1 MQLIFDRSI
10 AEDLQKNHTVLELE
24 TVTKDGVTLD
34 VFCLIPVEK
43 IALTEM
49 AQLQHN
55 TKLHTEF
62 IKAYKNSDHQLC
74 NGLYPHLIG
83 KFGGEVDTFYYEIVQ
98 RIANLESGS
107 NTR

>member
-62 IKAYKNSDHQLC
+62 VNAYKNSNYQLC
-74 NGLYPHLIG
+74 KDLYTHILG
-83 KFGGEVDTFYYEIVQ
+83 KFGGEVDTFYSEIIQ
-98 RIANLESGS
+98 RIDGLIPHSSTE
-107 NTR
+107 

>member
-49 AQLQHN
+49 AQLPHN

-62 IKAYKNSDHQLC
+62 VNAYKNSNHELC
-74 NGLYPHLIG
+74 NGLYPHLVG
-83 KFGGEVDTFYYEIVQ
+83 KFGGEVDTFYQEIIQ
-98 RIANLESGS
+98 RIANLEQGS